1 MAVATVS
8 YEDDLLAVR
17 MAPLIVEAAPDA
29 IVVVDRVGAIRIANH
44 AAARLTGWP
53 RVELLHRQV
62 EDLLPEVLRGRHEQ
76 LRTAYMVTPVDRPM
90 GQGLSI
96 ELLHRD
102 GSLVPVEILLGVLEA
117 DDLYVVATIRRR
129 GSP

>member
-1 MAVATVS
+1 MTMVAL
-8 YEDDLLAVR
+8 EDDMFAVR
-17 MAPLIVEAAPDA
+17 IAPRVVAAAPDA
-29 IVVVDRVGAIRIANH
+29 WVVVDRTGQIRAVNT
-44 AAARLTGWP
+44 AAVRRTGWP
-53 RVELLHRQV
+53 RAELRHRQV
-62 EDLLPEVLRGRHEQ
+62 DELLPEDQRERHAE
-76 LRTAYMVTPVDRPM
+76 LRTAYMVAPVDRPM

-102 GSLVPVEILLGVLEA
+102 GALVPVEILLGVLEA